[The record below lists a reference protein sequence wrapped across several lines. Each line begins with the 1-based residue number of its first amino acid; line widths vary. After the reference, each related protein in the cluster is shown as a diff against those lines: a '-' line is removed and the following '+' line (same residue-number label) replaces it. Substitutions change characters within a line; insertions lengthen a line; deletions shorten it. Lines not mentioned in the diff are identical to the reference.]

1 LGFYYLPL
9 TAATQTDVILA
20 GFNIDYTASTTSDLK
35 FDDPAEFVT
44 AAAASNDIFDFN
56 DRFIVVRNYLSK
68 VELAFE
74 FVGSQVKKFAAR
86 DISGEVD

>member
-1 LGFYYLPL
+1 
-9 TAATQTDVILA
+9 
-20 GFNIDYTASTTSDLK
+20 
-35 FDDPAEFVT
+35 VT